1 MSQRSKL
8 PDRLD
13 TANERIG
20 TPQVRS
26 IEIVQIE
33 TKKGKKK
40 AEKQKAE
47 QSIQSLLDNISL
59 TKV

>member
-13 TANERIG
+13 TTNERIG

-33 TKKGKKK
+33 TKKGKKSR
-40 AEKQKAE
+40 E
-47 QSIQSLLDNISL
+47 
-59 TKV
+59 TKSRTEHPKSVG